1 MIGRGRR
8 QCGIAPRAIHL
19 LEQTRS
25 TTAMKKLILATAAA
39 ASIGAGSASAGQGSV
54 PGGIPPL
61 DHVFVIMMENHAYAQ
76 VAGNPQA
83 PFINALMTRANV
95 AKNYYAIAHPSSTNY
110 LEVVGGSNFNNLSD
124 QYPDWHNTTCIPN
137 ITPGR
142 PTITDNPSTG
152 LVCPIGGSHGT
163 DAATPAL
170 DMSLNETSAPPLT
183 NIDGAHSIAAD
194 TNIEGIS
201 IADQLVRAG
210 KTWKSYQEGL
220 PEIGA
225 DGVNVSDGFFSIG
238 GNDAQGVNV
247 TSNFA
252 ALSTPGNPVTAA
264 NVVYLYAV
272 KHNPFAYFA
281 SVQQGSNPEL
291 GFRRVV
297 PFDGQRG
304 LYADLKAGT
313 VPNFSFIAPNQCDDM
328 HGRGNGTAFCN
339 YDADDNGTQ
348 TGLNPS
354 LILQGDLAVQRIVTA
369 IKASRVWSERRS
381 AIVILWDEN
390 DYSTRTSNQVVT
402 IVDTNYGQ
410 HRVASSRFYDHYS
423 LTKTLDA
430 AFGLPCLNHACDGG
444 VEVMSDLFRP

>member
-1 MIGRGRR
+1 MK
-8 QCGIAPRAIHL
+8 QLVLAACIA
-19 LEQTRS
+19 
-25 TTAMKKLILATAAA
+25 ATFA
-39 ASIGAGSASAGQGSV
+39 ASTAQAAQGRV
-54 PGGIPPL
+54 PEGIPSL

-83 PFINALMTRANV
+83 PFINSMMAKANV
-95 AKNYYAIAHPSSTNY
+95 AKNYYAIAHPSLTNY

-124 QYPDWHNTTCIPN
+124 QYPDWHNAACVPN
-137 ITPGR
+137 IAPGKA
-142 PTITDNPSTG
+142 TNTDTPSTG
-152 LVCPIGGSHGT
+152 ALCPIAGHRGT

-170 DMSLNETSAPPLT
+170 DMTMNETSAPPLA
-183 NIDGAHSIAAD
+183 NLDGTRSIAAGTD
-194 TNIEGIS
+194 IDGIT

-210 KTWKSYQEGL
+210 KSWKSYQEGL

-225 DGVNVSDGFFSIG
+225 DGVNVSDGFYNLG
-238 GNDAQGVNV
+238 GKNAAGVNV
-247 TSNFA
+247 STNFA
-252 ALSTPGNPVTAA
+252 ALSTAGNPVSAD

-272 KHNPFAYFA
+272 KHNPFAYFK
-281 SVQQGSNPEL
+281 SVQEGNDPEL
-291 GFRRVV
+291 SLRRAVS
-297 PFDGQRG
+297 FDGEHG

-313 VPNFSFIAPNQCDDM
+313 VPNFAFIAPNQCEDM

-369 IKASRVWSERRS
+369 IKASRTWAERRS
-381 AIVILWDEN
+381 AIVVLWDEN
-390 DYSTRTSNQVVT
+390 DYSTHTSNQVVT

-410 HRVASSRFYDHYS
+410 HHTASTKYYNHYS

-430 AFGLPCLNHACDGG
+430 AFNLPCLNHACDAG
-444 VEVMSDLFRP
+444 VEVMSDLFK

>member
-1 MIGRGRR
+1 MNR
-8 QCGIAPRAIHL
+8 L
-19 LEQTRS
+19 V
-25 TTAMKKLILATAAA
+25 LATCIA
-39 ASIGAGSASAGQGSV
+39 ASFATSSAHAGQGSV
-54 PGGIPPL
+54 PGGIPQL

-83 PFINALMTRANV
+83 PFINSMMMNANV
-95 AKNYYAIAHPSSTNY
+95 AKNYFAIAHPSSTNY

-124 QYPDWHNTTCIPN
+124 QYPNWHSTSCVPN

-142 PTITDNPSTG
+142 PTNLDNPSTG
-152 LVCPIGGSHGT
+152 LVCPIAGSHGT
-163 DAATPAL
+163 DAPTPVL
-170 DMSLNETSAPPLT
+170 DMTQNETSTPPLT
-183 NIDGAHSIAAD
+183 NINGTASIPAD

-201 IADQLVRAG
+201 IADQLVHAG
-210 KTWKSYQEGL
+210 KSWKSYQEGL

-225 DGVNVSDGFFSIG
+225 DGVDVSDGFYSAG
-238 GNDAQGVNV
+238 GNNAAGVNV
-247 TSNFA
+247 TSDFA
-252 ALSTPGNPVTAA
+252 ALSTTGNPVSAA
-264 NVVYLYAV
+264 NIVYLYAV
-272 KHNPFAYFA
+272 KHDPFAYFA
-281 SVQQGSNPEL
+281 SVQQGNNPDL
-291 GFRRVV
+291 SLRRVV
-297 PFDGQRG
+297 SFEGQHG

-313 VPNFSFIAPNQCDDM
+313 IPDFAFIAPNQCDDM

-369 IKASRVWSERRS
+369 IKASRVWAERKS
-381 AIVILWDEN
+381 AIVVLWDEN
-390 DYSTRTSNQVVT
+390 DYSTSTSNQVVT

-410 HRVASSRFYDHYS
+410 HRIASTKFYDHYS

-444 VEVMSDLFRP
+444 VEVMADLFKP

>member
-1 MIGRGRR
+1 
-8 QCGIAPRAIHL
+8 
-19 LEQTRS
+19 
-25 TTAMKKLILATAAA
+25 MKKLILATSIA
-39 ASIGAGSASAGQGSV
+39 ASIGSACAGEGNV
-54 PGGIPPL
+54 PGGIPAL

-83 PFINALMTRANV
+83 PYINALMTRANV
-95 AKNYYAIAHPSSTNY
+95 ARNYFAIAHPSSTNY

-124 QYPDWHNTTCIPN
+124 QYPDWHNAACVPN
-137 ITPGR
+137 IAPGR
-142 PTITDNPSTG
+142 PTNTDNPSTG
-152 LVCPIGGSHGT
+152 LVCPIAGGHGT
-163 DAATPAL
+163 DAPTPAHDL
-170 DMSLNETSAPPLT
+170 SQNETSAPPLT
-183 NIDGAHSIAAD
+183 NINGTLAIPAD
-194 TNIEGIS
+194 TNIEGIT
-201 IADQLVRAG
+201 IADQLVRAR
-210 KTWKSYQEGL
+210 KSWKSYQEGL
-220 PEIGA
+220 PEDGA
-225 DGVNVSDGFFSIG
+225 DGVNVSDGYYSLG
-238 GNDAQGVNV
+238 GKNAEGVNV

-252 ALSTPGNPVTAA
+252 ALSTAGNTVTAD

-281 SVQQGSNPEL
+281 SVQRGDNPEL
-291 GFRRVV
+291 SLRRVA
-297 PFDGQRG
+297 PFDGERG

-369 IKASRVWSERRS
+369 IKASRVWAERKS

-390 DYSTRTSNQVVT
+390 DYSTRTSNQVVA
-402 IVDTNYGQ
+402 IVDTNYGK
-410 HRVASSRFYDHYS
+410 HRVASTRFYDHYS

-444 VEVMSDLFRP
+444 VDVMADLFKP